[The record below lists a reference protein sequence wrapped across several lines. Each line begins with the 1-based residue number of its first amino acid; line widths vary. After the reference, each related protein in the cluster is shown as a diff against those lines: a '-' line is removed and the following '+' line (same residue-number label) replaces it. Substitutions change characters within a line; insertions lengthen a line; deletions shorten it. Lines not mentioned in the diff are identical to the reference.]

1 MLLLNIL
8 LALTWAAITGQMTLS
23 NLTAGF
29 VIGYVIL
36 WIVSRAAGRSH
47 YFAKAGQIAR
57 FALQFL
63 WELLVAT
70 LRVALDIVTPKH
82 LMKPAILAI
91 PVGLGSA
98 AETTMLANVIT
109 LTPGT
114 LSLDVSPDGKTL
126 YVHAM
131 YADDVEATRRSIEDG
146 LGQRVRE
153 VFE

>member
-23 NLTAGF
+23 NLSAGF
-29 VIGYVIL
+29 LIGYVIL
-36 WIVSRAAGRSH
+36 WIVCRSTGPTR
-47 YFAKAGQIAR
+47 YFTKVGQLAR
-57 FALQFL
+57 FTIQFL

-70 LRVALDIVTPKH
+70 FDVALDIVTPRH

-91 PVGLGSA
+91 PVRAESA

-114 LSLDVSPDGKTL
+114 LCLDVSSDGAVL

-131 YADDVEATRRSIEDG
+131 YADDVEATRESIQQG

>member
-1 MLLLNIL
+1 MLILNMF
-8 LALTWAAITGQMTLS
+8 LAVSWAAITGRMSVT
-23 NLTAGF
+23 NLLAGF
-29 VIGYVIL
+29 VVGYGVL
-36 WIVSRAAGRSH
+36 WLVSRPTGRTK
-47 YFAKAGQIAR
+47 YFAKVGQVVR
-57 FALQFL
+57 FALVFV

-70 LRVALDIVTPKH
+70 LRVAIDIVTPRH

-91 PVGLGSA
+91 PLECRSH

-114 LSLDVSPDGKTL
+114 LSLDVAPDGKTL

-131 YADDVEATRRSIEDG
+131 YASDVERARRAIEQG
-146 LGQRVRE
+146 LGRRVRE

>member
-8 LALTWAAITGQMTLS
+8 LALSWAAITGQMTLS

-29 VIGYVIL
+29 VFGYIIL
-36 WIVSRAAGRSH
+36 WIVARSAETTQ
-47 YFAKAGQIAR
+47 YFTKVGQIVR
-57 FALQFL
+57 FTLQFL

-70 LRVALDIVTPKH
+70 LRVAIDIVTPKH

-91 PVGLGSA
+91 PVASESA

-114 LSLDVSPDGKTL
+114 LSLDVSEDGSVI

-131 YADDVEATRRSIEDG
+131 YAEDVEETRESISGG

-153 VFE
+153 VFK